1 MTILLEARN
10 LKKSFG
16 NLAVLSDITLEVKE
30 GELRSIIGPN
40 GAGKTTLFNV
50 ITGRIPLD
58 SGQIRFR
65 GEEVTGVRP
74 HVLSRLGMAR
84 SFQINNFFP
93 NLTTLENIQLSVQ
106 SRLKHGTS
114 TWRDLARSDGM
125 REKTLEV
132 LDLIGL
138 GEHDAELAMNLS
150 YGDQRK
156 LEIGL
161 ALGTEPALLLLDE
174 PTSGMSRFE
183 SGSMIDLIEKLSKR
197 VTIILIEHDIELVMK
212 VSQRVLVIHY
222 GQKIAEGTPEEIER
236 NEEVQRVYLGGL

>member
-1 MTILLEARN
+1 MLLQARN

-16 NLAVLSDITLEVKE
+16 RLAVLSDVSFEVRE
-30 GELRSIIGPN
+30 GELKSIIGPN

-58 SGQIRFR
+58 GGQILFR
-65 GEEVTGVRP
+65 GQDVTGARP
-74 HVLSRLGMAR
+74 FVLSRMGMAR

-93 NLTTLENIQLSVQ
+93 NLSTLDNIQLAIQ
-106 SRLKHGTS
+106 SRLKTGTS
-114 TWRDLARSDGM
+114 SWRHSAEGDGAM
-125 REKTLEV
+125 EKSLEV
-132 LDLIGL
+132 MDWIGL
-138 GEHDAELAMNLS
+138 REHRDERAINLS

-161 ALGTEPALLLLDE
+161 ALGTDPSLLLLDE
-174 PTSGMSRFE
+174 PTSGMSRYE
-183 SGSMIDLIEKLSKR
+183 SRSMIELIEKLSRR

-212 VSQRVLVIHY
+212 VSHSILVIHY

>member
-1 MTILLEARN
+1 MLLQACN

-16 NLAVLSDITLEVKE
+16 RLAVLSDVSFEVRE
-30 GELRSIIGPN
+30 GELKSIIGPN

-58 SGQIRFR
+58 AGQILFR
-65 GEEVTGVRP
+65 GQDVTGAKP
-74 HVLSRLGMAR
+74 FVLSRMGIAR

-93 NLTTLENIQLSVQ
+93 NLSTLDNIQLAIQ
-106 SRLKHGTS
+106 SRLKTGTS
-114 TWRDLARSDGM
+114 SWRHFSKGDGV
-125 REKTLEV
+125 REKSQEV
-132 LDLIGL
+132 MDWIGL
-138 GEHDAELAMNLS
+138 REHRDELAINLS

-161 ALGTEPALLLLDE
+161 ALGTDPSLLLLDE
-174 PTSGMSRFE
+174 PTSGMSRYE
-183 SGSMIDLIEKLSKR
+183 CRSMIELIEKLSQR

-212 VSQRVLVIHY
+212 VSHSILVIHY

-236 NEEVQRVYLGGL
+236 NDEVQRVYLGGL

>member
-1 MTILLEARN
+1 MVLLEAHH

-16 NLAVLSDITLEVKE
+16 NLAVLSDINLEVQK
-30 GELRSIIGPN
+30 GELKSIIGPN

-50 ITGRIPLD
+50 ITGRIPMD
-58 SGQIRFR
+58 SGQILFR
-65 GEEVTGVRP
+65 GQDVSGAKP
-74 HVLSRLGMAR
+74 HVRSRLGMAR

-93 NLTTLENIQLSVQ
+93 NLSTLENVQLAVQ

-114 TWRDLARSDGM
+114 SWRHFSKGDGVE
-125 REKTLEV
+125 EKALEV
-132 LDLIGL
+132 LEWTGL
-138 GEHDAELAMNLS
+138 GEHGHELAMNLS

-161 ALGTEPALLLLDE
+161 ALGTDPSLLLLDE

-183 SGSMIDLIEKLSKR
+183 SRSMIDLIEKLSKR
-197 VTIILIEHDIELVMK
+197 VTIILIEHDIELVMR
-212 VSQRVLVIHY
+212 VSQTILVIHY
-222 GQKIAEGTPEEIER
+222 GQRIAEGTPEEIER

>member
-1 MTILLEARN
+1 MLLQARN

-16 NLAVLSDITLEVKE
+16 RLAVLANVSFEVRE
-30 GELRSIIGPN
+30 GELKSIIGPN

-58 SGQIRFR
+58 AGEILFR
-65 GEEVTGVRP
+65 GQDVTGAKP
-74 HVLSRLGMAR
+74 FVLSRMGMAR

-93 NLTTLENIQLSVQ
+93 NLSTLDNIQLAIQ
-106 SRLKHGTS
+106 SRLKTGTS
-114 TWRDLARSDGM
+114 SWRHFAKEDGVK
-125 REKTLEV
+125 EKSLEV
-132 LDLIGL
+132 MDWIGL
-138 GEHDAELAMNLS
+138 REHRDELAINLS

-161 ALGTEPALLLLDE
+161 ALGTDPSLLLLDE
-174 PTSGMSRFE
+174 PTSGMSRYE
-183 SGSMIDLIEKLSKR
+183 SRSMIELIEKLSKR

-212 VSQRVLVIHY
+212 VSHSILVIHY
-222 GQKIAEGTPEEIER
+222 GQKIAEGTPGEIER

>member
-1 MTILLEARN
+1 MLLQARN

-16 NLAVLSDITLEVKE
+16 RLAVLSDVSFEVRE
-30 GELRSIIGPN
+30 GELKSIIGPN

-58 SGQIRFR
+58 GGQILFR
-65 GEEVTGVRP
+65 GQDVTGARP
-74 HVLSRLGMAR
+74 FVLSRMGMAR

-93 NLTTLENIQLSVQ
+93 NLSTLDNIQLAIQ
-106 SRLKHGTS
+106 SRLKTGTS
-114 TWRDLARSDGM
+114 SWRHFAEGDGAM
-125 REKTLEV
+125 EKSLEV
-132 LDLIGL
+132 MDWIGL
-138 GEHDAELAMNLS
+138 REHRDERAINLS

-161 ALGTEPALLLLDE
+161 ALGTDPSLLLLDE
-174 PTSGMSRFE
+174 PTSGMSRYE
-183 SGSMIDLIEKLSKR
+183 SRSMIELIEKLSQR

-212 VSQRVLVIHY
+212 VSHSILVIHY
-222 GQKIAEGTPEEIER
+222 GQKIAEGSPEEIER